1 MEAFGLLLHG
11 FAVLLTWKTLA
22 LMMVGLVLGIF
33 VGVLPGLGGPNGVAI
48 LLPLT
53 FTMDPTSAIV
63 MLSCIYW
70 GALFGGASLYGLVT
84 VLLTRKE
91 DAEIFVTRAQ
101 LRRVMAVFVPTFLFC
116 LATQYLGIYVASFVL
131 IAGFMRLIG
140 KIAWW
145 KSLLTAFIFTALMF
159 VTFDIAFDVIMPK
172 GPLEAAF
179 GY

>member
-11 FAVLLTWKTLA
+11 FAVLLTWKILA

-70 GALFGGASLYGLVT
+70 G
-84 VLLTRKE
+84 
-91 DAEIFVTRAQ
+91 RAV
-101 LRRVMAVFVPTFLFC
+101 RRRHHLDPV
-116 LATQYLGIYVASFVL
+116 
-131 IAGFMRLIG
+131 
-140 KIAWW
+140 
-145 KSLLTAFIFTALMF
+145 
-159 VTFDIAFDVIMPK
+159 
-172 GPLEAAF
+172 
-179 GY
+179 